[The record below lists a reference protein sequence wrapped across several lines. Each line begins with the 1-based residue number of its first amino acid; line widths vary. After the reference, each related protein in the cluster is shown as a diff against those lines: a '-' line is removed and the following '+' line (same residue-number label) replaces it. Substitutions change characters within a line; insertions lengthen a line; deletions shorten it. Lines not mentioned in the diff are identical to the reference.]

1 MRRRAPVATLA
12 IFREGRCMS
21 FSFRRLVACSILA
34 WSGVAA
40 AAPWT
45 PFHWTEQ
52 KVTADNGQ
60 PHDAFGQSIAI
71 RGTTALIGA
80 VDVNN
85 WEGAIYV
92 FTQTGGIWT
101 QGQEFM
107 ADDGVPGDQATFGTA
122 IMIDGDT
129 AVIGALGATVHGHP
143 NQGAAYVFRETGGI
157 WNQVAKL
164 VADDGAANDY
174 FGQAAAIAGDTIV
187 VGAYGASVNGNA
199 LQGAAYV
206 YTNVGGIWTFVKKL
220 VADDGVG
227 GEFFGRSVAMS
238 GTRALVGAPYASVD
252 GTAARGA
259 VYLFDGTTGDWT
271 QTEKIV
277 ADSGDP
283 GDAFAFSLAATP
295 THMVAG
301 ANGVGGGQG
310 AAFVFA
316 DQGGSF
322 EQEARLVAN
331 DGAVGDDLG
340 YAVAILD
347 STLIV
352 GADRAAIHDH
362 TQQGAA
368 YVFAESGGA
377 WTQTRKLI
385 ASDGQTNEFYGAFV
399 ALADEAA
406 LVGVPYAT
414 VNGNA
419 VQGAAYFYQRDDVV
433 TDRIFADGFEP
444 RP

>member
-1 MRRRAPVATLA
+1 
-12 IFREGRCMS
+12 
-21 FSFRRLVACSILA
+21 
-34 WSGVAA
+34 
-40 AAPWT
+40 
-45 PFHWTEQ
+45 
-52 KVTADNGQ
+52 
-60 PHDAFGQSIAI
+60 
-71 RGTTALIGA
+71 
-80 VDVNN
+80 
-85 WEGAIYV
+85 V
-92 FTQTGGIWT
+92 FTETNGVWA

-129 AVIGALGATVHGHP
+129 AVIGALGATVLGHP
-143 NQGAAYVFRETGGI
+143 NQGAAYVFRETGGV
-157 WNQVAKL
+157 WSQVAKL
-164 VADDGAANDY
+164 VADDGAANNY
-174 FGQAAAIAGDTIV
+174 FGQAVAIAGDNIV

-206 YTNVGGIWTFVKKL
+206 YTNVGGTWTFVKKL

-259 VYLFDGTTGDWT
+259 VYMYDGSTSDWT

-277 ADSGDP
+277 ADSGGP

-301 ANGVGGGQG
+301 ANGVNGGQG

-316 DQGGSF
+316 DQNGSF
-322 EQEARLVAN
+322 EQEARLVAD
-331 DGAVGDDLG
+331 DGAMGDDLG

-352 GADRAAIHDH
+352 GADRAAIHSN

-368 YVFAESGGA
+368 YVFAESNGA
-377 WTQTRKLI
+377 WAQTHKLI
-385 ASDGQTNEFYGAFV
+385 ASDGQTDEFYGAFV
-399 ALADEAA
+399 ALADQSA

-414 VNGNA
+414 VDGNA

-433 TDRIFADGFEP
+433 TDRIFADGFDG
-444 RP
+444 

>member
-1 MRRRAPVATLA
+1 MKGSVPYRSLCAATLLFA
-12 IFREGRCMS
+12 VGAHAGPS
-21 FSFRRLVACSILA
+21 SPLD
-34 WSGVAA
+34 
-40 AAPWT
+40 WT
-45 PFHWTEQ
+45 QQ
-52 KVTADNGQ
+52 KVTASNGR

-80 VDVNN
+80 VDVSN

-92 FTQTGGIWT
+92 FTQTGGVWT

-129 AVIGALGATVHGHP
+129 AVIGALGATVNGHA
-143 NQGAAYVFRETGGI
+143 NQGAAYVFTETGGI
-157 WNQVAKL
+157 WTQVAKL
-164 VADDGAANDY
+164 VADDSSANNY
-174 FGQAAAIAGDTIV
+174 FGQAAAISGENIV

-206 YTNVGGIWTFVKKL
+206 YTNVGGTWTFVKKL
-220 VADDGVG
+220 VADDAAG

-238 GTRALVGAPYASVD
+238 GNRALVGAPYASVD

-259 VYLFDGTTGDWT
+259 VYMFDGSTSDWT
-271 QTEKIV
+271 QTAKIV

-283 GDAFAFSLAATP
+283 ADGFAFSLAATP

-301 ANGVGGGQG
+301 ANGSNGAAGG
-310 AAFVFA
+310 AFVFA
-316 DQGGSF
+316 DDGADNWT
-322 EQEARLVAN
+322 QEARLVAD
-331 DGAVGDDLG
+331 DGVAGDDMG
-340 YAVAILD
+340 YAVAIED
-347 STLIV
+347 DTVIV
-352 GADRAAIHDH
+352 GADRATIGTH

-368 YVFAESGGA
+368 YVFKEMDGA
-377 WTQTRKLI
+377 WSQTEKLTS
-385 ASDGQTNEFYGAFV
+385 SDAQTDMFYGAFV
-399 ALADEAA
+399 GLTDETA

-414 VNGNA
+414 VDGNA

-433 TDRIFADGFEP
+433 TDRIFADGFDG
-444 RP
+444 

>member
-1 MRRRAPVATLA
+1 MKRLFRCNRRTIFVLSVFLA
-12 IFREGRCMS
+12 
-21 FSFRRLVACSILA
+21 
-34 WSGVAA
+34 SGAA
-40 AAPWT
+40 IARDAEAASRPLS
-45 PFHWTEQ
+45 PLDWTEQ
-52 KVTADNGQ
+52 KVTASNGQ

-80 VDVNN
+80 VDVDN

-92 FTQTGGIWT
+92 FTQTGGVWT

-129 AVIGALGATVHGHP
+129 AVIGALGATVNGHA
-143 NQGAAYVFRETGGI
+143 NQGAAYVFKETGGV
-157 WNQVAKL
+157 WSQVAKL
-164 VADDGAANDY
+164 VADDGDANNY
-174 FGQAAAIAGDTIV
+174 FGQAAAIAGDNIV

-206 YTNVGGIWTFVKKL
+206 YTNLGGTWTFVKKL
-220 VADDGVG
+220 VADDAVG

-259 VYLFDGTTGDWT
+259 VYMYDGSTSDWT

-277 ADSGDP
+277 ADSGGP

-322 EQEARLVAN
+322 EQEARLVAD

-340 YAVAILD
+340 YAIAILD

-377 WTQTRKLI
+377 WTQTHKLI

-399 ALADEAA
+399 ALADQAA

-419 VQGAAYFYQRDDVV
+419 VQGAGYFYQRDDVV
-433 TDRIFADGFEP
+433 TDRIFADGFDG
-444 RP
+444 